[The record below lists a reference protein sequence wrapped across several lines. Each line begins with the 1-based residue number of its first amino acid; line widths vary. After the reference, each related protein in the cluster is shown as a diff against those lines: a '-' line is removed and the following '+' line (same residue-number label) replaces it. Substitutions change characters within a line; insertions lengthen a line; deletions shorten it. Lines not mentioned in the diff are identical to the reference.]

1 MAGRFDD
8 FVAMERFLLSRGDEV
23 KDAVYDLS
31 VPRRLLDGLSPP
43 AFKPAVIVAGT
54 NGKGSVC
61 WWLSRALQAAG
72 YRVGLFTSPHLLD
85 LTERVRLDGVP
96 VPRERMVEAA
106 NRVDERI
113 EALTSGM
120 PRPPTFFEWVTAIA
134 AECFRELR
142 PDIHILEVG
151 MGGRLDAVN
160 AVEPIL
166 SVITGVDYDHCQVL
180 GNDLVSIAREKMG
193 VFRPSVPAVL
203 GPDDG
208 WTRGLE
214 DELNQQALRVS
225 RSREVYRD
233 HFETPGVDAPAL
245 GLAGEFQRLNAAT
258 VMTAAMELARLGWA
272 LSGTHVLTALKDSDW
287 PGRMERLREAPPVI
301 VDGAHNP
308 QAVESVA
315 REFGRIGARPVAV
328 FGCMKDKDYRRMLT
342 LLLPRVDTLVLT
354 RLPSPRS
361 AAEPDFLEVPGIREE
376 MAATGVAG
384 GRPQGKGAGK
394 PRVVRFAPSPEEAL
408 KTAVCAA
415 GQDRPV
421 FVLGS
426 LYLAAEVKRCI
437 DRVLPPRREGPP
449 LSEGGVT

>member
-8 FVAMERFLLSRGDEV
+8 FAALERFLSSRGDEV

-31 VPRRLLDGLSPP
+31 VPRRLLGGLSPP
-43 AFKPAVIVAGT
+43 AFNPAVIVAGT

-61 WWLSRALQAAG
+61 WWLARALQAAG

-85 LTERVRLDGVP
+85 LTERVRFDGAP
-96 VPRERMVEAA
+96 VKPERMAAAA
-106 NRVDERI
+106 NRVHERV
-113 EALTSGM
+113 ESLAGAL

-142 PDIHILEVG
+142 PDIHVLEVG

-160 AVEPIL
+160 AVEPVL
-166 SVITGVDYDHCQVL
+166 SVITGVDFDHCQVL
-180 GNDLVSIAREKMG
+180 GKDLVSIAREKMG
-193 VFRPSVPAVL
+193 VLRTTAPAVL

-208 WTRGLE
+208 WARGLE

-225 RSREVYRD
+225 RSRDVYRER
-233 HFETPGVDAPAL
+233 FETPGADAPAL

-258 VMTAAMELARLGWA
+258 VMTSARELARLGWA
-272 LSGTHVLTALKDSDW
+272 VSETHVIAALKDGGW
-287 PGRMERLREAPPVI
+287 PGRMEQVREDPPVF

-308 QAVESVA
+308 QAMEVVT
-315 REFGRIGARPVAV
+315 REFRKFGVRPVAV
-328 FGCMKDKDYRRMLT
+328 FGCMKDKDYRRMLA
-342 LLLPRVDTLVLT
+342 LLLPRVDALVLT

-361 AAEPDFLEVPGIREE
+361 AAEPDFLEVPGIREG
-376 MAATGVAG
+376 MAAWGEAG
-384 GRPQGKGAGK
+384 GETTANGTGT

-408 KTAVCAA
+408 KAAVRAA
-415 GQDRPV
+415 GRDRPV

-426 LYLAAEVKRCI
+426 LYLAADVKRCI
-437 DRVLPPRREGPP
+437 DRVLPARREVPHCP
-449 LSEGGVT
+449 REV